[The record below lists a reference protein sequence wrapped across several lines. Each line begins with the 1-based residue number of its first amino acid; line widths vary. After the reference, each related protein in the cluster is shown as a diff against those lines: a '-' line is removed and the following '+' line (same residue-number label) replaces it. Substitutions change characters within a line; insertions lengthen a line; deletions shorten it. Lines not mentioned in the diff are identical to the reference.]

1 METKKN
7 GKMEKRTRR
16 YKRKYVENIKSK
28 VGERRKERKV
38 LTSKFGEVVERKN
51 ISLEKGK
58 EVKEI
63 RRRKENRTKGGKGK
77 N

>member
-1 METKKN
+1 
-7 GKMEKRTRR
+7 MEKRTRR
-16 YKRKYVENIKSK
+16 YERKYVENIKSK
-28 VGERRKERKV
+28 VGEGRKERKV
-38 LTSKFGEVVERKN
+38 LTSKFGEVVERIN

-63 RRRKENRTKGGKGK
+63 RRRKENRTKGGKEK